1 MMNYSKEDI
10 LKEVQGIVLPEISD
24 IVKVGTSEYTVVNS
38 ILEEMADSKFLL
50 NKAIQEGKP
59 EKAEVHRA
67 ELRSL
72 EASIKL
78 RIAAVKTFAGESAK
92 QTVIK
97 VLQVAVKFL
106 FSTLLT
112 LA

>member
-1 MMNYSKEDI
+1 MELSKEQI
-10 LKEVQGIVLPEISD
+10 LTEVKGIVLPEISD
-24 IVKVGTSEYTVVNS
+24 IVKTGTAEYATVNA

-50 NKAIQEGKP
+50 NKAIVEGKH

-72 EASIKL
+72 EASVKL
-78 RIAAVKTFAGESAK
+78 RIAAIQTHIGESAK
-92 QTVIK
+92 ETIVK
-97 VLQVAVKFL
+97 VLKVALKFL